1 MTMEPERE
9 SVTTQSTVF
18 PASGRRVIFYLL
30 FDVRG
35 DVDDYVVYKL
45 ERLRPFTEHL
55 FVVVNGTLSATGRAK
70 LEPVADTILVRDNV
84 GFDVWGYKTALEAF
98 GDERLAEFDELI
110 LMNYTW
116 FGPVNPFEPVFER
129 MNAAEVD
136 FWGMTDH
143 AGSVPN
149 PFTLTGEMH
158 QHIQSHWIAVRR
170 RMFTSEAWK
179 SYWRDMPMIE
189 SYTQSIL
196 SHESVFTHHFKEAGF
211 VAEVAFPL
219 ENYPSDH
226 PAFLDAT
233 ALLHDG
239 CPALKRR
246 PFFHS
251 PLYLDREAVIS
262 RWTLEVAEGYG
273 YPMPLLFE
281 NMARNAEP
289 KVLNTDASMLEILP
303 EVDVQYDAEH
313 PLRIAAI
320 VHIFY
325 EDLTDELL
333 DRLITLPS
341 PVDLYVTTTNDEKA
355 AIISEAIARRAEPGI
370 AAVEIRVLPSNRGR
384 DLSAF
389 YVACRDVLLSD
400 DYDLVVKIH
409 SKKTVQQRPN
419 AGEFFKRQQLE
430 NLLNSPGYTANL
442 GGLFQKEPGL
452 GLVFP
457 PTIHIGFPTMG
468 HAWFANKEPTQELA
482 DELGIRVP
490 LDEISPLAPLG
501 AMFIARPQALRLLA
515 ETEWGYEDY
524 LPESE
529 HRDGSLA
536 HVQERIVT
544 YAAAELGY
552 HTRTV
557 ATATYAA
564 ISHTFLEYKLD
575 QMSSA
580 IEGYPIDQIHMIR
593 GLMPTAV
600 LGPVAYAKQDLRRHR
615 PKLASFLF
623 ALYKPAR
630 AVYRGARSVR
640 SRLRGA
646 VP

>member
-1 MTMEPERE
+1 MTMEPERQI
-9 SVTTQSTVF
+9 VTTGRTAF
-18 PASGRRVIFYLL
+18 PESGRRVIFYLL

-35 DVDDYVVYKL
+35 DVDDYIVYKL
-45 ERLRPFTEHL
+45 ERLRPLTEHL
-55 FVVVNGTLSATGRAK
+55 FVVVNGSLTDSGRAK
-70 LEPVADTILVRDNV
+70 LEPIADTILVRDNV

-98 GDERLAEFDELI
+98 GEQRLAEYDELI

-116 FGPVNPFEPVFER
+116 FGPVRPFEPVFER
-129 MNAAEVD
+129 MDAAEVD

-143 AGSVPN
+143 AGQVPN

-170 RMFTSEAWK
+170 SMFMSETWK
-179 SYWRDMPMIE
+179 SYWREMPMIE

-196 SHESVFTHHFKEAGF
+196 SHESVFTHHFQKAGF

-226 PAFLDAT
+226 PAFLDAP
-233 ALLHDG
+233 ALLDDG

-262 RWTLEVAEGYG
+262 RWTLDMVDGYD
-273 YPMPLLFE
+273 YPKSLMLQNL
-281 NMARNAEP
+281 ARNAEP
-289 KVLNTDASMLEILP
+289 KVLNTDASMLEIMP
-303 EVDVQYDAEH
+303 DVDVQYDPEN

-325 EDLTDELL
+325 EELTDELL

-341 PVDLYVTTTNDEKA
+341 PVDLYVTTTSKEKA
-355 AIISEAIARRAEPGI
+355 AIIAEAIDRRAEPLI
-370 AAVEIRVLPSNRGR
+370 ASVEIRVLPSNRGR

-389 YVACRDVLLSD
+389 YVAARDVLLSD

-409 SKKTVQQRPN
+409 SKKTVQARPN

-430 NLLNSPGYTANL
+430 NLLDSPGYTANL
-442 GGLFQKEPGL
+442 VGLFQKEPGL

-457 PTIHIGFPTMG
+457 PTIHIGYPTMG
-468 HAWFANKEPTQELA
+468 HAWFANKKPTQELA

-515 ETEWGYEDY
+515 EVEWGYEDY

-557 ATATYAA
+557 ATTTYAA

-600 LGPVAYAKQDLRRHR
+600 LGPVAYAKHNLRSHR

-623 ALYKPAR
+623 LIYKPVR
-630 AVYRGARSVR
+630 VVFRGAKSVR
-640 SRLRGA
+640 RRLRGRIL
-646 VP
+646 